1 MASSVSSNEIEV
13 RNVPA
18 ANKSS
23 IYLEDFR
30 GVEFPSPFSSRMSC
44 PTVDYVCMY
53 GILKK
58 SYEYSTP
65 GPINTLAGPP
75 LLGTY
80 FVLARYLVDSS
91 SFKLNSSSER

>member
-1 MASSVSSNEIEV
+1 
-13 RNVPA
+13 
-18 ANKSS
+18 
-23 IYLEDFR
+23 
-30 GVEFPSPFSSRMSC
+30 
-44 PTVDYVCMY
+44 MY